1 MALTFKRICRGAIL
15 ETTQPHFEQFIPVD
29 TNEPT
34 SYVKKWDCSRTA
46 NDSVRA
52 YLTGTSGNYTLHI
65 YGTGEM
71 ADYISQ
77 SNNGNPGTTAPWQGY
92 FYPASELYR
101 LNVHEGVTSLGNW
114 CFASFYAFFGH
125 MADGYPITVTLAD
138 SVRSI
143 GADAF
148 VGHQKITINGGL
160 GLRNLFTLAFS
171 SVAKSNS
178 PVYNTGFT
186 FNWTIPSSLRQI
198 GSNAFAGTSY
208 FMSNTDDW
216 MIVGDGCLIKIN
228 NSSSDIVLP
237 SGIKSV
243 SLMCSSDVQT
253 RTTNTKVNSGYLTSI
268 DFSKASVA
276 YLGMSAL
283 NGHRITQLDLPNTL
297 TSIDINAFRSNS
309 LLRKVWIPSSV
320 RRINSVKHLEMTA
333 ATTPFSN
340 CTNSALKIFCEAQSK
355 PNGWFDY
362 WNYTSAD
369 AQATVVWGATH
380 EEFEAY

>member
-1 MALTFKRICRGAIL
+1 MAIKFKQLAKGRIIGTDDVHL
-15 ETTQPHFEQFIPVD
+15 EELIPVD

-34 SYVKKWDCSRTA
+34 SYVQKWDCSRTE

-52 YLTGTSGNYTLHI
+52 YLTGASGNYTLHI

-71 ADYISQ
+71 ADYIYQ
-77 SNNGNPGTTAPWQGY
+77 SNNGVPSTTAPWQGY
-92 FYPASELYR
+92 FYPASELYH

-114 CFASFYAFFGH
+114 CFASFYNFFGH
-125 MADGYPITVTLAD
+125 MADGSPITVTLAD

-143 GADAF
+143 GANAF

-160 GLRNLFTLAFS
+160 GLRNLFNLAFAS
-171 SVAKSNS
+171 IAQSNS
-178 PVYNTGFT
+178 PVYNTGFI

-228 NSSSDIVLP
+228 NSSSDILLP

-276 YLGMSAL
+276 YLGTSAL
-283 NGHRITQLDLPNTL
+283 NGHRLTTLDLPDSL
-297 TSIDINAFRSNS
+297 RKISLNAFANITT
-309 LLRKVWIPSSV
+309 LRKVWIPT
-320 RRINSVKHLEMTA
+320 SVKHIAGGGYYQMTSA
-333 ATTPFSN
+333 STPFSGCN
-340 CTNSALKIFCEAQSK
+340 NSALRIFCEAQSK
-355 PNGWFDY
+355 PEGWY
-362 WNYTSAD
+362 EHWNYTSSST
-369 AQATVVWGATH
+369 QATVVWGATH
-380 EEFEAY
+380 KEFEAY

>member
-1 MALTFKRICRGAIL
+1 MAIKFKQLAKGRIIGTGDVHL
-15 ETTQPHFEQFIPVD
+15 EELIPVD

-34 SYVKKWDCSRTA
+34 SYVGKWDCSRTA

-52 YLTGTSGNYTLHI
+52 YLTSTGGHYTLHI

-71 ADYISQ
+71 ADYIFQ
-77 SNNGNPGTTAPWQGY
+77 SNNGKPGTTAPWQGY
-92 FYPASELYR
+92 FYPASKLYR
-101 LNVHEGVTSLGNW
+101 LNVHEGVTSLGKL
-114 CFASFYAFFGH
+114 CFASYYSWFAH
-125 MADGYPITVTLAD
+125 SADGYPITVTLAD

-148 VGHQKITINGGL
+148 TGHQKITINGGL
-160 GLRNLFTLAFS
+160 GLRKLFNSAFAS
-171 SVAKSNS
+171 TVLSNS
-178 PVYNTGFT
+178 PVYNTGFI
-186 FNWTIPSSLRQI
+186 FNWTIPSSLKQI

-243 SLMCSSDVQT
+243 SLMCSSDVRT

-320 RRINSVKHLEMTA
+320 RRINSVKPLEMTA